1 MTVSL
6 DLIGIVT
13 TDLVRSLAFYRVL
26 GVETPEAD
34 GTEPHVEA
42 VLPNG
47 LRLAWDT
54 LDTIRSFDP
63 GFSPASGGHPVALAF
78 ATASP
83 ADVDALYQEVVAAGF
98 HGHREPW
105 DAVWGQRYAVV
116 HDPDGNTV
124 DLFAPLPGR
133 P

>member
-1 MTVSL
+1 MAVSL

-13 TDLVRSLAFYRVL
+13 TDLARSVAFYRAL
-26 GVETPEAD
+26 GIETPEIS
-34 GTEPHVEA
+34 GSEPHVEV

-63 GFSPASGGHPVALAF
+63 DFTQAAGGHPVALAF

-83 ADVDALYQEVVAAGF
+83 SDVDALYKTVVAAGF
-98 HGHREPW
+98 HGHKEPW
-105 DAVWGQRYAVV
+105 DAVWGQRYAIV

-124 DLFAPLPGR
+124 DLFAPLP
-133 P
+133 

>member
-6 DLIGIVT
+6 DLVGIVT

-26 GVETPEAD
+26 GVETPQVD

-63 GFSPASGGHPVALAF
+63 GFTPAAGGHPIALAF

-83 ADVDALYQEVVAAGF
+83 ADVDALYKEVVAAGF
-98 HGHREPW
+98 HGHKEPW

-124 DLFAPLPGR
+124 DLFGPLPGQS
-133 P
+133 